1 MMSTK
6 LKPLKPNPPK
16 FVSDEN
22 LQNFLDEANNPEKS
36 GSLFVSKA
44 KKEELPW
51 EHPHV
56 REDLKKIFNIRL
68 SEKDFI
74 KLEYLAR
81 LKKES
86 MHKICTDILIPQIN
100 RMLNL

>member
-1 MMSTK
+1 MSAK
-6 LKPLKPNPPK
+6 LKPLKPNPPTFNK
-16 FVSDEN
+16 DEK
-22 LQNFLDEANNPEKS
+22 LQDFLEEADNPEKS
-36 GSLFVSKA
+36 GSLFVSRA
-44 KKEELPW
+44 QREEFPW
-51 EHPHV
+51 ELPHV
-56 REDLKKIFNIRL
+56 REDLKKVFNIRL

-100 RMLNL
+100 KMLNL

>member
-1 MMSTK
+1 MSAK
-6 LKPLKPNPPK
+6 LKPLKLNPPK
-16 FVSDEN
+16 FNTDEK
-22 LQNFLDEANNPEKS
+22 LQDFLEEANNPEKS
-36 GSLFVSKA
+36 GSLFVSRTHR
-44 KKEELPW
+44 EEFPW
-51 EHPHV
+51 ELPHV
-56 REDLKKIFNIRL
+56 REDLKKVFNIRL

-100 RMLNL
+100 KMLNL

>member
-1 MMSTK
+1 MNAK

-16 FVSDEN
+16 FASDEN
-22 LQNFLDEANNPEKS
+22 LQNFLEEANDPEKS

-44 KKEELPW
+44 NREEFPW
-51 EHPHV
+51 EQPHV

>member
-1 MMSTK
+1 MSVK

-16 FVSDEN
+16 FNTDER
-22 LQNFLDEANNPEKS
+22 LQDFLEEADIPEKS
-36 GSLFVSKA
+36 GSLFA
-44 KKEELPW
+44 RRTQREEFPW
-51 EHPHV
+51 ESPHV
-56 REDLKKIFNIRL
+56 REDLKKVFNVRL
-68 SEKDFI
+68 SEKDFV

-100 RMLNL
+100 KMLNL

>member
-1 MMSTK
+1 MSVK
-6 LKPLKPNPPK
+6 LKPLKPNPPN
-16 FVSDEN
+16 FVLDEN
-22 LQNFLDEANNPEKS
+22 LQNFLEEANNPEKS

-44 KKEELPW
+44 KKEDFPW
-51 EHPHV
+51 EQPHV

>member
-1 MMSTK
+1 MNAK

-16 FVSDEN
+16 FIPDEK
-22 LQNFLDEANNPEKS
+22 LQDFLDEANNPEKS
-36 GSLFVSKA
+36 GSVFVSRTQR
-44 KKEELPW
+44 EEFPW
-51 EHPHV
+51 EQPHV
-56 REDLKKIFNIRL
+56 RDDLKKTFNIRL

-86 MHKICTDILIPQIN
+86 MHKICMDILMPQIN
-100 RMLNL
+100 KMLNL